1 LSRPLL
7 KLVPVKTGI
16 GGGLLID
23 YSTKKLKSQEIFE
36 KNFCDSDSRGLYC
49 PRFLAQTTGL
59 TKNPIG
65 MTNLRGKIKKK

>member
-1 LSRPLL
+1 MPSYRHDFNLTLFGLRLSRPLL

-36 KNFCDSDSRGLYC
+36 KNL
-49 PRFLAQTTGL
+49 RFF
-59 TKNPIG
+59 
-65 MTNLRGKIKKK
+65 

>member
-1 LSRPLL
+1 MSLDFVAKR
-7 KLVPVKTGI
+7 
-16 GGGLLID
+16 
-23 YSTKKLKSQEIFE
+23 YYNTKPHKSKERRR
-36 KNFCDSDSRGLYC
+36 KHCDSDSRGLYC